1 MEIVV
6 TLTKMPLLTLKYTSF
21 YTFSVTLLANMQ
33 MSIYLLNI
41 LNLGISST
49 PKKKKGNISATI
61 A

>member
-6 TLTKMPLLTLKYTSF
+6 TLTKMPLLTLEYTSF
-21 YTFSVTLLANMQ
+21 YTFSVTLLASMQ